1 MSRTISRGAFSS
13 FSTTRSTGKSSVLAK
28 SVTTLH
34 AFFPLQPA
42 ADNQARHALADLMDN
57 EIRIAK
63 AGFDAFEPGTLWGGV
78 DWRTWSEYSPASWV
92 VLWFL
97 LLLAK

>member
-42 ADNQARHALADLMDN
+42 ADNHAQHALADLMDN

-63 AGFDAFEPGTLWGGV
+63 TGFDAFEPGTLWGGWTGEPGRSTV
-78 DWRTWSEYSPASWV
+78 RRHG
-92 VLWFL
+92 
-97 LLLAK
+97 